1 MFGWFQNPDVSQK
14 AYNLCNRTKLNPSGM
29 SLKVLIAKV
38 ISLHSGRFTQPYV
51 SRITLCEINEDC
63 LDLGKKVGWLRFYS
77 SE

>member
-1 MFGWFQNPDVSQK
+1 MFGWFRYPDVAWK

-38 ISLHSGRFTQPYV
+38 ISLHSGRFTLPYI
-51 SRITLCEINEDC
+51 SGITLREINDDC
-63 LDLGKKVGWLRFYS
+63 SDFGNKVSWFRLFS